1 MKKFLL
7 VAGVVL
13 GLTACVS
20 ETTVDGK
27 RVSASP
33 DLESAAKTR
42 MSLGIEYLKQGN
54 SQQAKFNLEKALEYD
69 PTNPEI
75 HRTLAYYYEVV
86 KEPVQAEQ
94 AYRKALSYDR
104 SNADTMNNYGTFLC
118 RQEKYKEAE
127 KQFLNAVK
135 QKTYVRVDDTYENAG
150 LCAHKAGELE
160 KAKQYFNSALSHN
173 PQKPISLVEMAAIAV
188 EQQNYDEARAYL
200 LRYQQASS
208 DTAHSLWTW
217 ISLESAQNRETA
229 VKSFGRRLVKK
240 FPNSVESQKYLNN
253 EY

>member
-7 VAGVVL
+7 VASAVL
-13 GLTACVS
+13 SLSACVS
-20 ETTVDGK
+20 ETTIDGK
-27 RVSASP
+27 RVEASP
-33 DLESAAKTR
+33 NLESAAKTR

-54 SQQAKFNLEKALEYD
+54 TQQAKFNLEKALEYD
-69 PTNPEI
+69 PRNPEI

-86 KEPVQAEQ
+86 NEPLQAED
-94 AYRKALSYDR
+94 AYKKALSYDR

-118 RQEKYKEAE
+118 RQEKFEEAE
-127 KQFLNAVK
+127 KQFKNAVK
-135 QKTYVRVDDTYENAG
+135 QKSYIRVDDTYENAG
-150 LCAHKAGELE
+150 LCARKAGELE
-160 KAKQYFNSALSHN
+160 KAKEYFNSALSHN
-173 PQKPISLVEMAAIAV
+173 PQKPLSLVEMAAIAV
-188 EQQNYDEARAYL
+188 EQQDYDGARAYL
-200 LRYQQASS
+200 LKYQQLSS

-240 FPNSVESQKYLNN
+240 FPNSKESQKYLNN